1 MHEPLVRDV
10 IGEGIPKS
18 IQNLMCSV
26 VTTSALKGQMMQPFL
41 YYLPNWV
48 FLREKSAMED
58 RLLSF

>member
-18 IQNLMCSV
+18 IQNLTCSV
-26 VTTSALKGQMMQPFL
+26 VTTNALKGQKMQPFL

-48 FLREKSAMED
+48 FLIKKKVP
-58 RLLSF
+58 